1 MNFVNSLPPKRYL
14 IPVLMVLCA
23 AVIGGGLWRSIALAT
38 NVGKPQQEMSDKQ
51 RKALL
56 RAELRDG
63 LGREVRFTTRGDSAK
78 DVSDSVESLAS
89 FIKGRSG
96 VELDNEIKEKLST
109 LERETLAG
117 KRSRISVDELSD
129 ALTETGLERASTLT
143 DQEIEH
149 AANALQNGGSNGSYV
164 LLRASGKGYM
174 KTPEFIA
181 NAQKLRE
188 QIPQGDPTVL
198 LMARS
203 AVAAEAKEKVQFYS
217 EASPE
222 QFGDALTNGLTPIQA
237 AVVTYSVASDDLLL
251 LSQRGLQRQVKR
263 EVRSLKALRI
273 SLPEVLKSDKAYGV
287 NGRRFSTPL
296 DLVMDKKTMG
306 DLLDRIDRLTYKR
319 RKA

>member
-14 IPVLMVLCA
+14 IPVLLTLCA
-23 AVIGGGLWRSIALAT
+23 AVAGGGLWHSLALAT
-38 NVGKPQQEMSDKQ
+38 DVRKPKQEMSDEH

-63 LGREVRFTTRGDSAK
+63 LGSEVRFTSHGDSAK
-78 DVSDSVESLAS
+78 DISDSVESLAG

-96 VELDNEIKEKLST
+96 IELDTETKNRLAI
-109 LERETLAG
+109 LEGETLAG
-117 KRSRISVDELSD
+117 KRRRISVDELSD
-129 ALTETGLERASTLT
+129 ALTDTGLARASTLT

-149 AANALQNGGSNGSYV
+149 AANALQNGGSKGSYV

-174 KTPEFIA
+174 KTPDFIA
-181 NAQKLRE
+181 NAHKLRE
-188 QIPQGDPTVL
+188 QIAEGDPNL
-198 LMARS
+198 LFMARS
-203 AVAAEAKEKVQFYS
+203 AVTAEAKEKVQFYS

-222 QFGDALTNGLTPIQA
+222 QFGDVPTGGLTPIQA
-237 AVVTYSVASDDLLL
+237 AIVTYSVASDDLLS
-251 LSQRGLQRQVKR
+251 LSQRGLQSQVER
-263 EVRSLKALRI
+263 EIKSLRAMGV
-273 SLPEVLKSDKAYGV
+273 SLPEMLKSDKAYGV